1 MTATVPIW
9 FDALQVG
16 QVEVAASGALSLCY
30 AQSIAGK
37 KRTPDMIAGRH
48 WEAMAREIGYR
59 PTEVRNRVQ
68 ELVDKL
74 VAGRVD
80 VTTEVTALPGAT
92 EGYVRQSAEAVEA
105 NALRMAGRL

>member
-1 MTATVPIW
+1 VSS
-9 FDALQVG
+9 V
-16 QVEVAASGALSLCY
+16 LSWPHVVQSY

-48 WEAMAREIGYR
+48 WEAIAREIGYR
-59 PTEVRNRVQ
+59 PTDVRNRVQ

-74 VAGRVD
+74 VAGRVSVSAD
-80 VTTEVTALPGAT
+80 VAALPGAT
-92 EGYVRQSAEAVEA
+92 EGYVTQTAGAVEA